1 MACEMLNKSLRV
13 MWLLNHTSARNFEL
27 KMLKSIGVKG
37 VFTPKN
43 YPQLPSFRS
52 ASVTYS
58 EDQGLDI
65 PGAELKILNDQDWYG
80 APTIEAWDIANKYF
94 DVAFFIVNKP
104 EIVRN
109 ISSNFKGAVLWRA
122 YGQVQGLTHGDILN
136 LTAPDDGAY
145 KLKGLGERFWFAQA
159 YQNHHAKEP
168 QWMAN
173 RSLYLPL
180 GMADSSIIDGWVG
193 SDKKIFF
200 ICPDIET
207 NSYYSGVFSEFEK
220 NFKGLPYVIGGA
232 QSIRSSSKDVLG
244 YVTTEEHQRNMR
256 EMRVMF
262 YHSTEQTH
270 VHYHPFEAVR
280 AGMPLV
286 FMAGGMLDSL
296 GGKELPG
303 RCRTIQDA
311 RDKIQRILNDDWKLI
326 KSIRDTQGVLLE
338 SMKAEN
344 CELRWRLGFEQI
356 LTALAISRKEQALRP
371 VKRKRIAI
379 IVPVGYR
386 GGSLRGTKLLAEALL
401 EGSRQWGEPAEIVL
415 LHLDNDEVYSP
426 EEFSDLHKDVKVR
439 SFNWKVLDQDAAR
452 RAMHYAGREGWE
464 PVSGSYVVPDD
475 GIKQLMDCDAW
486 VVISDRITAP
496 ILPIRPVLLMVYDY
510 LQRYIPILSSGADLP
525 FINAARSARKVL
537 VTTEFTKLD
546 AIQYAGVVESAV
558 SKVPML
564 APLFLTGVKKSC
576 DPSYFLWTT
585 NLSLHKNHRNALKA
599 LKIYY
604 EELDGRLSCH
614 VTGVNTEMLLKSSLE
629 HLSGLSSLV
638 KGSDKLRRKFKILGE
653 LSEGDYKETLSRSAF
668 LWHAGT
674 IDNGTFSVIE
684 AACFGVPS
692 LSSDYP
698 PMREI
703 NEQFKLNLT
712 WMDSSSPRMMAQQ
725 LKYMEGQHSVIR
737 GSLPTSADFSEQSVA
752 KLAGKYWEVIRECL

>member
-37 VFTPKN
+37 IFTPKSF
-43 YPQLPSFRS
+43 PQTPSFRS
-52 ASVTYS
+52 ASVIYS
-58 EDQGLDI
+58 EDQALDI
-65 PGAELKILNDQDWYG
+65 PDAELKVLNDQDWYG

-104 EIVRN
+104 EIVRS
-109 ISSNFKGAVLWRA
+109 ISNNFKGAILWRA
-122 YGQVQGLTHGDILN
+122 YGQVQGLTHGEILK
-136 LTAPDDGAY
+136 LSTPDEGAY
-145 KLKGLGERFWFAQA
+145 KLKRLGGRFWFAQA
-159 YQNHHAKEP
+159 YQNLHVKEP
-168 QWMAN
+168 QWMAK

-180 GMADSSIIDGWVG
+180 GMADTSIVDGWIG

-207 NSYYSGVFSEFEK
+207 NSYYSNVFNEFSK
-220 NFKGLPYVIGGA
+220 NFKGLPYAVGGA
-232 QSIRSSSKDVLG
+232 QSIRSSSKHVLG
-244 YVTTEEHQRNMR
+244 YVTSEEHQRNMR

-296 GGKELPG
+296 GGKKLPG
-303 RCRTIQDA
+303 RCRTIQEA

-326 KSIRDTQGVLLE
+326 NSIRETQSNLLE
-338 SMKAEN
+338 SMKSEN
-344 CELRWRLGFEQI
+344 CELSWKLGFEGV
-356 LTALAISRKEQALRP
+356 LTELAINRKEQALRP
-371 VKRKRIAI
+371 AKSKRIAI
-379 IVPVGYR
+379 VVPVGYR

-426 EEFSDLHKDVKVR
+426 EEFTDLHKDVKVR

-464 PVSGSYVVPDD
+464 PVSGSYIIPDD

-496 ILPIRPVLLMVYDY
+496 ILPLRPVLLMVYDY
-510 LQRYIPILSSGADLP
+510 LQRYVPILNSGADLP
-525 FINAARSARKVL
+525 FINAARSAQKIL
-537 VTTEFTKLD
+537 VTTEFTRLD
-546 AIQYAGVVESAV
+546 AIQYAGVAETAV

-564 APLFLTGVKKSC
+564 APLFSTDVKRSGGGN
-576 DPSYFLWTT
+576 YFLWTT
-585 NLSLHKNHRNALKA
+585 NLSLHKNHENSLKA

-604 EELDGRLSCH
+604 EELGGKLSCH
-614 VTGVNTEMLLKSSLE
+614 VTGVNTDKLLKSSLE
-629 HLSGLSSLV
+629 HLKGLAKLV
-638 KGSDKLRRKFKILGE
+638 KGSEKLRSKLKVLGE
-653 LSEGDYKETLSRSAF
+653 LSDSDYTRALSNSAF
-668 LWHAGT
+668 LWHSAS

-703 NEQFKLNLT
+703 NDQFKLNLT
-712 WMDSSSPRMMAQQ
+712 WMDSSSPRVMAQQ
-725 LKYMEGQHSVIR
+725 LKHMEDGHSMIR
-737 GSLPTSADFSEQSVA
+737 KSLPTLADFSEQSVA
-752 KLAGKYWEVIRECL
+752 KLASKYWGVMRECL

>member
-1 MACEMLNKSLRV
+1 
-13 MWLLNHTSARNFEL
+13 
-27 KMLKSIGVKG
+27 MLKSLGVKG

-58 EDQGLDI
+58 EDQALDI
-65 PGAELKILNDQDWYG
+65 PEAELKILNDQDWYG
-80 APTIEAWDIANKYF
+80 APTVEAWGIANKYF

-109 ISSNFKGAVLWRA
+109 ISSNFNGAILWRA

-136 LTAPDDGAY
+136 LISPDDGVY

-159 YQNHHAKEP
+159 YQNLSAKEP
-168 QWMAN
+168 QWMAK

-180 GMADSSIIDGWVG
+180 GMADSSILDGWVG
-193 SDKKIFF
+193 GDKRIFF

-207 NSYYSGVFSEFEK
+207 NSYYSGVFNEFEK
-220 NFKGLPYVIGGA
+220 NFKGLPYAVGGA

-244 YVTTEEHQRNMR
+244 YVTDEEHQRNMR

-262 YHSTEQTH
+262 YHSTELTH

-303 RCRTIQDA
+303 RCLTIKDA
-311 RDKIQRILNDDWKLI
+311 RDKIKRILNDDWKLI
-326 KSIRDTQGVLLE
+326 NSIRDAQSVLLE
-338 SMKAEN
+338 AMKAEN
-344 CELRWRLGFEQI
+344 CEPSWRLGFERV
-356 LTALAISRKEQALRP
+356 LTELAITKKEQALRP

-401 EGSRQWGEPAEIVL
+401 EGSKQWGEPAEIVL

-452 RAMHYAGREGWE
+452 RAMHYSGREGWE

-486 VVISDRITAP
+486 VVISDRLTAP
-496 ILPIRPVLLMVYDY
+496 LLPLRPILLMVYDY
-510 LQRYIPILSSGADLP
+510 LQRYVPLLSNGADLP
-525 FINAARSARKVL
+525 FIDAARSARKIL
-537 VTTEFTKLD
+537 VTTEFTRLD
-546 AIQYAGVVESAV
+546 ALQYAGVTEAAV

-564 APLFLTGVKKSC
+564 APLFFNGLKKQESAG
-576 DPSYFLWTT
+576 YFLWTT
-585 NLSLHKNHRNALKA
+585 NLSLHKNHKNALKA

-604 EELDGRLSCH
+604 EELGGKLSCH
-614 VTGVNTEMLLKSSLE
+614 VTGVNTDVLLKSPLD
-629 HLSGLSSLV
+629 HLKGLASLV
-638 KGSDKLRRKFKILGE
+638 KGSEKLRSKFRVLGE
-653 LSEGDYKETLSRSAF
+653 LSEVDYTGALSKSAF

-684 AACFGVPS
+684 AACLGVPS

-703 NEQFKLNLT
+703 DEQFRINLT
-712 WMDSSSPRMMAQQ
+712 WMDSGSPRKMAQQ
-725 LKYMEGQHSVIR
+725 LKYMEERHSVIR
-737 GSLPTSADFSEQSVA
+737 SSLPTSADFSEQSVA
-752 KLAGKYWEVIRECL
+752 KLAGKYWGVVRECL